1 MADFL
6 FMGMDLFALIF
17 FFQSFIDK
25 TRIAMILSVL
35 IYIVMFLMYVVVFED
50 SVSKSVKMLVSLFP
64 SVNLFLGFMVLGKFE
79 GKMEDFKWEN
89 VGMTYESKFSI
100 ENMFTMFGVDFF
112 VYLFLGF
119 YLQNIVSHDFGISR
133 PFYFL
138 CTRKYWC
145 IKTKHSTILK
155 ENDNKNK
162 D

>member
-1 MADFL
+1 
-6 FMGMDLFALIF
+6 
-17 FFQSFIDK
+17 
-25 TRIAMILSVL
+25 
-35 IYIVMFLMYVVVFED
+35 
-50 SVSKSVKMLVSLFP
+50 
-64 SVNLFLGFMVLGKFE
+64 MVLRKFE

-145 IKTKHSTILK
+145 KKTKHSTILK
-155 ENDNKNK
+155 ENDNKNE